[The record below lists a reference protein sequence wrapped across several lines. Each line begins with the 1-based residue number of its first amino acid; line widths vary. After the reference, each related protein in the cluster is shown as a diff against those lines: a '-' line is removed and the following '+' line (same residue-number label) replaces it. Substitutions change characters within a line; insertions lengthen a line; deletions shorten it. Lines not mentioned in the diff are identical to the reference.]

1 MRSRWMRFW
10 RAAVAAAVLTLLGCS
25 APPTK
30 KLYMLNYEPEPL
42 SRRMHDA
49 PYPFTIRVKQFDIE
63 KAYDRFQITY
73 RHSPFELR
81 YYFYHVWAVK
91 PTAMLTDLVHKH
103 LVESK
108 IASQVVRRLDEALE
122 RPDFEISGTIEAI
135 EEYDSD
141 EVWFAHLA
149 LRLKVIRM
157 RDNRTVYLRRFDHR
171 KRVHQQEPE
180 FVVRE
185 LSQIMDLIM
194 TQALHDIDVVLAR
207 EYGIA
212 TGEAANPADRDL
224 ERPLEG
230 VHE

>member
-1 MRSRWMRFW
+1 MRTLSDWCLRGV
-10 RAAVAAAVLTLLGCS
+10 AAAAVLMLAGCA

-30 KLYMLNYEPEPL
+30 KLYMLNYEPESL
-42 SRRMHDA
+42 SRRMHHA
-49 PYPFTIRVKQFDIE
+49 PYPFTIRVKEFDIE

-73 RHSPFELR
+73 RHSPFELP

-91 PTAMLTDLVHKH
+91 PTPMLTDLVHKH

-108 IASQVVRRLDEALE
+108 MVSQVVRRLDEALD

-149 LRLKVIRM
+149 LRLKVIRL
-157 RDNRTVYLRRFDHR
+157 RDNRTVYLRRFDKR
-171 KRVHQQEPE
+171 KRVHKHEPE

-207 EYGIA
+207 EYGVA
-212 TGEAANPADRDL
+212 APGEPNAAQALDTTTVKGED
-224 ERPLEG
+224 E
-230 VHE
+230 